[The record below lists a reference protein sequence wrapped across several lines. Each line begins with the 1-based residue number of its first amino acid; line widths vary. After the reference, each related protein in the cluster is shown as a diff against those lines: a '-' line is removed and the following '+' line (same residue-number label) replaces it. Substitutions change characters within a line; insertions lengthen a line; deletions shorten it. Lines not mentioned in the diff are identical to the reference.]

1 MHAMK
6 TTIRPLALLSAM
18 FGAAFGAGAAG
29 AQELEVIGK
38 PIPGAMS
45 LQPAATD
52 VAKATWALDNFL
64 LWICIVIAGFVALLI
79 LWVILRYNRSANPTP
94 KSFTH
99 NSVVEV
105 A

>member
-6 TTIRPLALLSAM
+6 TTIRPLALLSAT
-18 FGAAFGAGAAG
+18 FGAGAAF

-38 PIPGAMS
+38 PEPRGVNF
-45 LQPAATD
+45 QPAATD
-52 VAKATWALDNFL
+52 VAVATYALDNFL
-64 LWICIVIAGFVALLI
+64 LWIITAIAGFVALLI
-79 LWVILRYNRSANPTP
+79 LWVILRYNRRMNPNP

-99 NSVVEV
+99 NSVIEV